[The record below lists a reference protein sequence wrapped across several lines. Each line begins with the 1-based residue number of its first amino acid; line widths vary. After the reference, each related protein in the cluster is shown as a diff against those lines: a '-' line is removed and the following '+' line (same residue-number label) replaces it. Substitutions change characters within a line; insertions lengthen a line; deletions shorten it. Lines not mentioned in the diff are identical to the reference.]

1 MLTSLA
7 FRMLSTQRNKE
18 VVKTETGKA
27 SSPIL
32 RAIYINSNAWFPK
45 MIPRVARFSWGDL
58 VIYCECF
65 FVGLMIYIH
74 FIDP

>member
-7 FRMLSTQRNKE
+7 IRMMSTQKNKE
-18 VVKTETGKA
+18 VMKPESSKS

-32 RAIYINSNAWFPK
+32 RSIYINSNQWFPK

-58 VIYCECF
+58 VVYCEFF